1 MQNRLRELRKI
12 NGLTQDQLSRKSGVH
27 RTSIARYE
35 TGKNGLSEKNLIRI
49 ARALNVPVDDVMK
62 GGQADGPAA
71 QCG

>member
-35 TGKNGLSEKNLIRI
+35 TGRNGMSEKNLIRI
-49 ARALNVPVDDVMK
+49 SDALNVPVDEILK
-62 GGQADGPAA
+62 EGRIHGATA
-71 QCG
+71 

>member
-35 TGKNGLSEKNLIRI
+35 TGRNGMSEKNLIRI
-49 ARALNVPVDDVMK
+49 SDALNVPVDEILK
-62 GGQADGPAA
+62 EGRANGATA
-71 QCG
+71 